1 MGILRKLDHFTSNFM
16 SRANPLF
23 FRQDGGL
30 DFGPAVWLAS
40 ALVGLVIFVLTAF
53 RITSVTVAAWAWLGS
68 FISIAAIAGAAE
80 ARAFWISRSPTP
92 GAVASGIAQAGARE
106 YGATTH
112 EYDVD
117 ALIPPPHGD

>member
-1 MGILRKLDHFTSNFM
+1 MGLLRKLDHFTTNFM
-16 SRANPLF
+16 SRENPLF

-53 RITSVTVAAWAWLGS
+53 RITSVTVAAWAFLGA
-68 FISIAAIAGAAE
+68 FMSIAAIAGAAAE
-80 ARAFWISRSPTP
+80 RAMWISQSKTP
-92 GAVASGIAQAGARE
+92 GEVASGIAQAGTRE
-106 YGATTH
+106 FGETTY

-117 ALIPPPHGD
+117 ALMRPHGD